1 MQKTFNLILFLFLY
15 QISTGQNSIDLT
27 LKFKG
32 QSPTVYKVT
41 MSPENIDSVKISFP
55 LFDNLSK
62 DSSGKK
68 NSQTNDMFRSILEKQ
83 KATDKYFVIKIINDN
98 KYFLLLTDTFPAR
111 YLTPGS
117 VNYSTFI
124 DNKGN
129 SLTFYLPNALKKM
142 THTFF
147 RLPENKVKVGDSWK
161 LDIDM
166 TEIDNNATCD
176 SSFKKDNVTVSDIS
190 IKNGDTLVT
199 INYDFEEY
207 FAGSFMTQ
215 IKSDLKFYGKAVFSV
230 DRGEWVSYDCIKES
244 NMTGIVN
251 SKSKEIYKLEL
262 VTDYPKKIL
271 KKVPY

>member
-1 MQKTFNLILFLFLY
+1 MQKTFNLILFLFIY
-15 QISTGQNSIDLT
+15 KISIGQNLINLS

-41 MSPENIDSVKISFP
+41 MNPENIDSVKISSP
-55 LFDNLSK
+55 LFEDLSK

-68 NSQTNDMFRSILEKQ
+68 NNQTSDMFRSILEKQ
-83 KATDKYFVIKIINDN
+83 KATDEYFVIKRINDN

-111 YLTPGS
+111 YLTLGS
-117 VNYSTFI
+117 LNYSTFI

-129 SLTFYLPNALKKM
+129 NLSFYLPNALKKM
-142 THTFF
+142 THMFF

-161 LDIDM
+161 LGIDM
-166 TEIDNNATCD
+166 TEIGNNATCD
-176 SSFKKDNVTVSDIS
+176 SSFKKDNVTLSDIS

-207 FAGSFMTQ
+207 FTGSFITQ
-215 IKSDLKFYGKAVFSV
+215 IRSDLKYYGKAIFSV
-230 DRGEWVSYDCIKES
+230 DRGDWVSYDCIKES

-262 VTDYPKKIL
+262 VTDYPKQIL